1 MWVVNLSLILLNTSS
16 GIYSVPK
23 EKKQT
28 AVFLSINNEAQCI
41 PLLFLSSRFITYNAC
56 FVLGKLFLEKTTL
69 NLAL

>member
-41 PLLFLSSRFITYNAC
+41 PLLFFIIEIYNI
-56 FVLGKLFLEKTTL
+56 
-69 NLAL
+69 